1 MLCPQCKVSLTVS
14 NYLFVVI
21 NSCPQCHGAWLEQS
35 VLYKISEQWPLFG
48 SSNQSQLNNPATPPQ
63 KNEQSSQSKKR
74 KYSHFLSGALDISD
88 DW

>member
-14 NYLFVVI
+14 KYLFVVI
-21 NSCPQCHGAWLEQS
+21 NSCPQCHGAWLEQT
-35 VLYKISEQWPLFG
+35 VLDKISEQLPLFDN
-48 SSNQSQLNNPATPPQ
+48 SNQTQLNNPTTPSK
-63 KNEQSSQSKKR
+63 KNEQGSQSKKR